1 MRRVK
6 DVIEELNEIL
16 KNFGNLPVAVTEE
29 AEEGK
34 PLTPLASVVVLETGL
49 SDDEHRWINDEYDSV
64 CVLSTSRPKDVLGR
78 ITENM

>member
-1 MRRVK
+1 MKRVK

-49 SDDEHRWINDEYDSV
+49 SNAEHQWINDEYDSV

-78 ITENM
+78 ITAKL